1 MYIKDSANQD
11 VKSAAMSP
19 NLTFLEMTTANIC
32 AYVTQIYTVAFYRI
46 IMFLWLKNLIKNI
59 EQVTF
64 STTYFE

>member
-1 MYIKDSANQD
+1 MYIKDSTNQN
-11 VKSAAMSP
+11 VKSAAFSP

-32 AYVTQIYTVAFYRI
+32 AYVTPIYTVAFYKI
-46 IMFLWLKNLIKNI
+46 IMFLWLNDLIRNL